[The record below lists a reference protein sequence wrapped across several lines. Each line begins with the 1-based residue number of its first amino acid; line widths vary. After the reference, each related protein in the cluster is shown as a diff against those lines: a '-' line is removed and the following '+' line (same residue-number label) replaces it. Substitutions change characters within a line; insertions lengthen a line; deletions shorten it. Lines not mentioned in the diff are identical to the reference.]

1 MINCSTIFTQLLEFL
16 PYYQFRSLVG
26 QHQSDFKT
34 QKLTTWNQFVILC
47 YAQAT
52 GKDSLREIE
61 AGLKTHSELWHH
73 LGIKTV
79 AKSSIAYA
87 NRQRNS
93 IIFEKLFYALL
104 KQCQEMTSA
113 RKFSFDNQLYSLDS
127 TTIDLC
133 LGLFDWAKF
142 HHAKGAIK
150 IHVLFDNRLQLPV
163 VVQGTTGLVSDIAK
177 GKKMKFDLPPKS
189 ILVFDRGY
197 ADYRWWKTLGAKGF
211 FFVTRP
217 KKNMTI
223 IVSEKF
229 KIADSSILSDDKIW
243 IGDPCSPPYD
253 KEMRRVRYL
262 DPLRGE
268 YVFITNHFSL
278 SAKEVALVYKER
290 WKIELFFKWIKQNL
304 KIKTFL
310 GTSKN
315 AVMSQVWVVM
325 IYYLLVSYIKFQT
338 RYPGSLL
345 KLTWLLKETLLTR
358 RPLID
363 ILSLNLRTVVKLKED
378 EVFQPMLF

>member
-16 PYYQFRSLVG
+16 PYHQFRSLVG
-26 QHQSDFKT
+26 QHKSDFKT

-61 AGLKTHSELWHH
+61 AGLKTHRELWYH

-79 AKSSIAYA
+79 AKSSVAYA
-87 NRQRNS
+87 NEKRNS
-93 IIFEKLFYALL
+93 IVFEKLFYTLL
-104 KQCQEMTSA
+104 KQCREMTIG
-113 RKFSFDNQLYSLDS
+113 RKFSFDNPLYSLDS

-133 LGLFDWAKF
+133 LNLFDWAKF
-142 HHAKGAIK
+142 HHTKGAMK
-150 IHVLFDNRLQLPV
+150 IHVLFDNHLQLPV
-163 VVQGTTGLVSDIAK
+163 VVEGTTGLVSDITK
-177 GKKMKFDLPPKS
+177 GKKMKFELPPKS

-197 ADYRWWKTLGAKGF
+197 ADYLWWKTLDAKGF

-229 KIADSSILSDDKIW
+229 KINDLSILSDDKIW
-243 IGDPCSPPYD
+243 IGDPCEPLYD

-262 DPLRGE
+262 DPLHGE
-268 YVFITNHFSL
+268 YVFITNNFKLTAS
-278 SAKEVALVYKER
+278 EIALIYKER
-290 WKIELFFKWIKQNL
+290 WHIELFFKWLKQNL

-310 GTSKN
+310 GTSRN
-315 AVMSQVWVVM
+315 AVMSQVWVAM

-338 RYPGSLL
+338 RYSGSLL
-345 KLTWLLKETLLTR
+345 RLTWLLKETLLAR

-363 ILSLNLRTVVKLKED
+363 ILSLNLKTVTKLTEN
-378 EVFQPMLF
+378 EVFQPVLF